1 MNKKSGDTIH
11 VDCKNP
17 FIFED
22 VDMKVSDNCCTEG
35 VKLEFEDYAQAVSG
49 ECSKD
54 GYIMLMFCQWKATDK
69 CGNVSTF
76 QVIIKVVDN
85 KPPVLSSYPAD
96 INLSCN
102 GGVVPAA
109 AQITA
114 TDDCDENVSVIFTE
128 EKVEGKCAGSY
139 KIIRK
144 WKAIDHCGN
153 ATFHT
158 QTITVG
164 DNTAPVIKPIHP
176 LLVGIHSGDT
186 VTVSCK
192 NPFIFEPTDVSVTD
206 DCNNGDIEVAFEDY
220 AQAVS
225 GNCPKDG
232 YMMLMF
238 CEWKATDKCGN
249 VSTLQIIVKVVD
261 NSAPEFTSK
270 PADMTVDL
278 CKGQVIPTMPTLT
291 ATDDCSDVASVKS
304 SETKEG
310 SGCNYTLVRK
320 WVATD
325 SCGNAATHT
334 QHITVIGAQPSIT
347 NEVYNNHNVDRT
359 EA

>member
-1 MNKKSGDTIH
+1 MHYRHQANVTAKDDCAGVVNVTMKEETIGVKCNCTYGVKRTWTAVDPCGNKVEYTQTITIIDSEAPVFTAINPLLLNKKSGDTIY

-192 NPFIFEPTDVSVTD
+192 NPFIFEPTDVN
-206 DCNNGDIEVAFEDY
+206 CN
-220 AQAVS
+220 
-225 GNCPKDG
+225 
-232 YMMLMF
+232 
-238 CEWKATDKCGN
+238 
-249 VSTLQIIVKVVD
+249 
-261 NSAPEFTSK
+261 
-270 PADMTVDL
+270 
-278 CKGQVIPTMPTLT
+278 
-291 ATDDCSDVASVKS
+291 
-304 SETKEG
+304 
-310 SGCNYTLVRK
+310 R
-320 WVATD
+320 
-325 SCGNAATHT
+325 
-334 QHITVIGAQPSIT
+334 
-347 NEVYNNHNVDRT
+347 
-359 EA
+359 